1 MGSKWIPAEV
11 RREAVARVAAGEMV
25 AEVASSLGVTKHNV
39 WRWLRKAGVP
49 APKNAKAAANEAL
62 FVEAKKLLAL
72 GMSQAKAAQ
81 MVGMD
86 PGALWYRLRQE
97 SPIAV
102 AGVKNATA
110 QEREYALA
118 QVRAGRSPYHVAKEI
133 GRSAHA
139 VYAWMGKA
147 GVQGPRGSQ
156 KHFTKK
162 RAEALVLANRGWRVP
177 QIADT
182 LSLSEATVYL
192 WLKNEAMTIT
202 KPRVVSTQP
211 SQAGEKV
218 GRGTRLS
225 TVDRIRIA
233 EGVAA
238 GRSIRAIG
246 RDIGRDHTV
255 VKREIERNAVTCI
268 DHDGAATTF
277 YNVEHAEELTAERK
291 RRPKPRKIDVCLL
304 LRQEVL
310 AGLARRWSP
319 KRIERRLR
327 SCYPDDGAMHIS
339 HESIYSA
346 IYIQGAGS
354 LRQELEAYIKDPH
367 ALIRGGAHRKPR

>member
-1 MGSKWIPAEV
+1 MGSKEIPAEV

-49 APKNAKAAANEAL
+49 APKNAKAAANDAL

-86 PGALWYRLRQE
+86 PGALCYRLRQE

-110 QEREYALA
+110 QEREYALT

-139 VYAWMGKA
+139 VYVWMGKA

-202 KPRVVSTQP
+202 EPRVVSTQP

-233 EGVAA
+233 EGIAA

-268 DHDGAATTF
+268 DHDGAVTTF

-339 HESIYSA
+339 HESI
-346 IYIQGAGS
+346 
-354 LRQELEAYIKDPH
+354 
-367 ALIRGGAHRKPR
+367 